1 MHRVFAL
8 ALSIML
14 VVALSVQGAQA
25 AQMTIASSVT
35 ATTPMTG
42 DCDDC
47 PSSDQP
53 GMTLATC
60 GAHCAGMVALPC
72 EGVALDDVA
81 AIVLFEEPSPCGAG
95 APTLPIRTLRDLR
108 PLAETVCD

>member
-1 MHRVFAL
+1 MQRVFAL
-8 ALSIML
+8 ALSIAL

-25 AQMTIASSVT
+25 TQMTIASSVAAT
-35 ATTPMTG
+35 APMTG

-53 GMTLATC
+53 GMALAMC

-72 EGVALDDVA
+72 EGVVLENVGVIVSFNGAEPLPRGRADPPDPRPPRPAAL
-81 AIVLFEEPSPCGAG
+81 
-95 APTLPIRTLRDLR
+95 R
-108 PLAETVCD
+108 

>member
-25 AQMTIASSVT
+25 AQMTIVSSV
-35 ATTPMTG
+35 AAAAPMTG

-47 PSSDQP
+47 PSDQS
-53 GMTLATC
+53 GMTLAMC
-60 GAHCAGMVALPC
+60 GAHCSGMVALPC

-81 AIVLFEEPSPCGAG
+81 AIVSFERAEP
-95 APTLPIRTLRDLR
+95 LRRGRADPPDPHPPR
-108 PLAETVCD
+108 PAALS

>member
-1 MHRVFAL
+1 MLRVFAL

-81 AIVLFEEPSPCGAG
+81 AIV
-95 APTLPIRTLRDLR
+95 
-108 PLAETVCD
+108 